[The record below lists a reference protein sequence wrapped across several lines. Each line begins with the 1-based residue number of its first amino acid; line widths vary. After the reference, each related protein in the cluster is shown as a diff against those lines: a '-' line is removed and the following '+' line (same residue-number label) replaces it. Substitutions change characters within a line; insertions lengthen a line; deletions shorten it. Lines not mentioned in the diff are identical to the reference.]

1 MSSRGLLSRRQLLQA
16 ALAAGG
22 SALLPQF
29 SANLMR
35 GVNGVARAAAPAR
48 VVVVGA
54 GLAGL
59 AAAWELRRR
68 GTAVKVLEARGRVG
82 GRVHT
87 LRGYFAGG
95 QYADL
100 GAEFVDTNHTTV
112 LGYMRAFG
120 IRAVKVPRGTNA
132 LFFNGQF
139 KSEDRI
145 GEYGEG
151 VEDDL
156 ERFDAQSAWLGT
168 QVPDPVRPWNGPD
181 PVRLDRLNLD
191 DWMDRLKLHPF
202 AKKYNSAWLSG
213 CYATDLRDLS
223 LLMYARDQKV
233 TAHVPAEGEL
243 AYRIAGGSS
252 ALAEAFAARLG
263 IEDAVELGAAVDAV
277 DHDAGGVRVHYQ
289 RGGRAEVAEGSHA
302 ILTVPTTILKTIVFR
317 PALSPAKQETID
329 RMAYGGLAKVVLQYG
344 RRIWRRRGYSGF
356 VVTDLPVHCVWEAT
370 GNQTGR
376 RGILTCFL
384 GGADAERLGR
394 MSPRERIESALR
406 HVERIYP
413 GSRGAFEQGVSIYW
427 NDQRFTRG
435 SYSHYSPGTMTAI
448 GQAAAL
454 PEGRLHFA
462 GEHTDMVQGFM
473 EGAVASGRR
482 AAAEIARRA
491 QGQDVALWLM
501 DRHLRRLERTA
512 ISAVSLA

>member
-1 MSSRGLLSRRQLLQA
+1 MMTSQRTLSRRRLLQA
-16 ALAAGG
+16 LLAASGG
-22 SALLPQF
+22 ALLPGF
-29 SANLMR
+29 SESLLR
-35 GVNGVARAAAPAR
+35 GLKQTARAAAPVR
-48 VVVVGA
+48 VIVVGA

-59 AAAWELRRR
+59 TAAWELRRR
-68 GTAVKVLEARGRVG
+68 GMTVKVLEARGRVG

-87 LRGYFAGG
+87 LRGYFADG

-100 GAEFVDTNHTTV
+100 GAEFVDTNHTTM
-112 LGYMRAFG
+112 LGYMKAFG
-120 IRAVKVPRGTNA
+120 IRAAKVPRGTNA
-132 LFFNGQF
+132 VFFDGQF
-139 KSEDRI
+139 KDEDRI
-145 GEYGEG
+145 GEYGPG
-151 VEDDL
+151 VDRDL
-156 ERFDAQSAWLGT
+156 ERFDAHSAWLGT
-168 QVPDPVRPWNGPD
+168 QVPDPRQPWKGPD

-191 DWMDRLKLHPF
+191 EWMDRLNLHPF
-202 AKKYNSAWLSG
+202 VKRYNSAWLSG

-263 IEDAVELGAAVDAV
+263 RTIELGAAVDAV
-277 DHDAGGVRVHYQ
+277 DQDAGGVRVHYLRNGQ
-289 RGGRAEVAEGSHA
+289 AQVAEGEYA
-302 ILTVPTTILKTIVFR
+302 IMTVPTTILKTITFR
-317 PALSPAKQETID
+317 PGLSREKQDSIE
-329 RMAYGGLAKVVLQYG
+329 RMAYGGLAKVILQY
-344 RRIWRRRGYSGF
+344 RRRVWRRRGYSGF

-384 GGADAERLGR
+384 GGTDAERLGR
-394 MSPRERIESALR
+394 MSPRERIESALAQ
-406 HVERIYP
+406 VEQVYP
-413 GSRGAFEQGVSIYW
+413 HSRGAFEQGASIYW

-448 GQAAAL
+448 GPVVAL

-482 AAAEIARRA
+482 AATEIGRRA
-491 QGQDVALWLM
+491 QGLDVASWLL
-501 DRHLRRLERTA
+501 DRQLRRAARTA
-512 ISAVSLA
+512 

>member
-1 MSSRGLLSRRQLLQA
+1 MTTSQHTLSRRRLLQA
-16 ALAAGG
+16 LLAASGG
-22 SALLPQF
+22 ALLPGF
-29 SANLMR
+29 SESLIR
-35 GVNGVARAAAPAR
+35 GLKPMAGAAAPAR
-48 VVVVGA
+48 VIVVGA

-59 AAAWELRRR
+59 TAAWELRRR
-68 GTAVKVLEARGRVG
+68 GMIVKVLEARGRVG

-87 LRGYFAGG
+87 LRGYFADG

-100 GAEFVDTNHTTV
+100 GAEFVDTNHTAV
-112 LGYMRAFG
+112 LAYMRAFG
-120 IRAVKVPRGTNA
+120 IRAAKVPRGTNA

-139 KSEDRI
+139 KAENRI
-145 GEYGEG
+145 NEYAPG

-168 QVPDPVRPWNGPD
+168 QVPDPRRPWRGPD
-181 PVRLDRLNLD
+181 PMRLDHLNLD
-191 DWMDRLKLHPF
+191 EWMDRLKMHPF

-243 AYRIAGGSS
+243 AYRITGGSS
-252 ALAEAFAARLG
+252 AFAEAFAARLG
-263 IEDAVELGAAVDAV
+263 RTIELGAAVDAV
-277 DHDAGGVRVHYQ
+277 DHNAGGVRVHYLRNGQ
-289 RGGRAEVAEGSHA
+289 AQVVEGEYV
-302 ILTVPTTILKTIVFR
+302 ILTVPTTILKTITFR
-317 PALSPAKQETID
+317 PGLSREKQESIE
-329 RMAYGGLAKVVLQYG
+329 RMAYGGLAKVILQY
-344 RRIWRRRGYSGF
+344 RRRVWRRPGHSGF

-394 MSPRERIESALR
+394 MSPADRIESALIQI
-406 HVERIYP
+406 ERIYP
-413 GSRGAFEQGVSIYW
+413 GSRRAFEQGVSIYW

-435 SYSHYSPGTMTAI
+435 SYSHYSPGSMTVI
-448 GQAAAL
+448 GPVVAL

-482 AAAEIARRA
+482 AAAEIGRRA
-491 QGQDVALWLM
+491 QGQDIALWLL
-501 DRHLRRLERTA
+501 DRHLRSEREVA
-512 ISAVSLA
+512 

>member
-1 MSSRGLLSRRQLLQA
+1 MTTSHHTFSRRRLLQGL
-16 ALAAGG
+16 LAAGG
-22 SALLPQF
+22 GALLPGAGE
-29 SANLMR
+29 SLLR
-35 GVNGVARAAAPAR
+35 GLDRVVRAAAPVR

-68 GTAVKVLEARGRVG
+68 GMSVKVLEARGRVG

-87 LRGYFAGG
+87 LRGYFADG

-112 LGYMRAFG
+112 LGYMKTFG
-120 IRAVKVPRGTNA
+120 IRAAKVPRGTNA

-139 KSEDRI
+139 KDEDRI
-145 GEYGEG
+145 GEYGAG
-151 VEDDL
+151 VEGDL

-168 QVPDPVRPWNGPD
+168 QVPDPRQPWKGPD
-181 PVRLDRLNLD
+181 PARLDRLNLD
-191 DWMDRLKLHPF
+191 EWMDRLQMHPF
-202 AKKYNSAWLSG
+202 AKKYNAAWLSG

-243 AYRIAGGSS
+243 AYRITGGSS

-263 IEDAVELGAAVDAV
+263 PAVELGAAVDAV
-277 DHDAGGVRVHYQ
+277 DHDAGGVRVHYLRNGQ
-289 RGGRAEVAEGSHA
+289 AEVAEGDYA
-302 ILTVPTTILKTIVFR
+302 ILTVPTTILKTITFR
-317 PALSPAKQETID
+317 PGLSREKQESIE

-344 RRIWRRRGYSGF
+344 RRVWRRRGYSGF

-394 MSPRERIESALR
+394 VSPRERIESALAQI
-406 HVERIYP
+406 ERIYP
-413 GSRGAFEQGVSIYW
+413 GSRRAFEQGVSIYW
-427 NDQRFTRG
+427 NDQKFTRG

-448 GQAAAL
+448 GPVVAL

-482 AAAEIARRA
+482 AAAEIGRRA

-501 DRHLRRLERTA
+501 DRQLRRAARTA
-512 ISAVSLA
+512 